1 MTVLHRKDGTH
12 TLFATL
18 FAGYVTSDVLFL
30 AYVPWMQKFIPT
42 ENKRHS
48 SVKHKCVNN
57 EKK

>member
-12 TLFATL
+12 TSATL

-42 ENKRHS
+42 ENKQHS
-48 SVKHKCVNN
+48 SMKHKCVNN